1 MHPQIELYTKKV
13 DAFIEKY
20 PTITQ
25 LDKLKDFENKSG
37 YPKAWFFVG
46 FCGLIAS
53 FLLLLGGAKLI
64 VDLLGFVYPAYMS
77 FKSMDANNHKD
88 NTQWLTYWVVFS
100 FISITESVFS
110 FIVAFIPMYYWFK
123 IAAII
128 WLWHPSVRGA
138 QTVYE
143 QALRPLFGPLIGVG
157 PSPSTAT
164 SNGVKKE

>member
-1 MHPQIELYTKKV
+1 MKNPRKRIII
-13 DAFIEKY
+13 FI
-20 PTITQ
+20 IVIII

-37 YPKAWFFVG
+37 YPKAWFFIG

-128 WLWHPSVRGA
+128 VRDD
-138 QTVYE
+138 
-143 QALRPLFGPLIGVG
+143 LMRKLICV
-157 PSPSTAT
+157 T
-164 SNGVKKE
+164 KLI